1 MHLTPQAQAVML
13 LTVSF
18 GKSDSQDGKPFSNN
32 EWAKFAIWLKDHGL
46 EPAVLLRG
54 DLDSLLAGWA
64 DRTVSVARI
73 RALLGRGAA
82 LGLALEKWQR
92 AGLWILTRSDQEYPE
107 RLKRRLRS
115 ESPAVLFGC
124 GNKAL
129 LNTGGIAVVGSRD
142 ADEEDLAYTEK
153 LGAEAASQGYS
164 LVSGGARGVDQ
175 SAMLGALERQG
186 TAVGV
191 LADSLL
197 RSVTSSKYRKH
208 IMSGD
213 LALISPFNPEAG
225 FNVGNAMSRNR
236 YIYCL
241 SDAAVVISSTRDK
254 GGTWNG
260 AIEDI
265 RAGWVPLWVKPSNDR
280 NSGNREL
287 AQRGALLLPEDI
299 TSLSD
304 LLGGTYSAAPHTLSN
319 ELPLLP
325 RDDERHAESESEKKT
340 EVSPPPEGKK
350 PSSEPSIDATIIP
363 SASAAESSALV
374 DIDFYTLFLARLL
387 ELTLVAPMT
396 VDDITARLELEK
408 TQVSAWLKRAAGDGK
423 ISKLTKPV
431 RYQIVPKGREQAALF
446 EDE

>member
-18 GKSDSQDGKPFSNN
+18 GKSESQDGKPFSNS

-46 EPAVLLRG
+46 EPAVLLKG
-54 DLDSLLAGWA
+54 DLDSLLTGWV
-64 DRTVSVARI
+64 DRTVSIARI

-92 AGLWILTRSDQEYPE
+92 AGLWVLTRSDHEYPE

-142 ADEEDLAYTEK
+142 ADDEDLAYTGR
-153 LGAEAASQGYS
+153 LGAEAAAQGYS

-175 SAMLGALERQG
+175 SAMLGALESQG

-197 RSVTSSKYRKH
+197 RSATSAKYRKH

-225 FNVGNAMSRNR
+225 FNVGHAMSRNR

-241 SDAAVVISSTRDK
+241 ADAAVVISSTRDK

-265 RAGWVPLWVKPSNDR
+265 RAGWVPLWVKPSSDR

-287 AQRGALLLPEDI
+287 AQRGANWFPEDM
-299 TSLSD
+299 TSLSK
-304 LLGGTYSAAPHTLSN
+304 LFEETHSAPLQNLGN
-319 ELPLLP
+319 ELPLIAQ
-325 RDDERHAESESEKKT
+325 DNEREAESDKERKT
-340 EVSPPPEGKK
+340 ETSTPGKSSPL
-350 PSSEPSIDATIIP
+350 SEP
-363 SASAAESSALV
+363 LV
-374 DIDFYTLFLARLL
+374 DASVTSGVSVPENSVLVDVDFYTLFLARIV
-387 ELTLVAPMT
+387 EFASAAPMT
-396 VDDITARLELEK
+396 VDDVAARLELEK
-408 TQVSAWLKRAAGDGK
+408 AQVNAWLKRADNEGK
-423 ISKLTKPV
+423 VAKLTKPV
-431 RYQIVPKGREQAALF
+431 RYIINPTAPRQAALF
-446 EDE
+446 ER

>member
-18 GKSDSQDGKPFSNN
+18 GKSESQDGKPFSNS

-54 DLDSLLAGWA
+54 DLDSLLAGWV
-64 DRTVSVARI
+64 DRTVSIARI

-142 ADEEDLAYTEK
+142 ADEQDLAYTER
-153 LGAEAASQGYS
+153 LGAEAAAQGYS

-197 RSVTSSKYRKH
+197 RSAMSSKYRKH

-213 LALISPFNPEAG
+213 LALISPYNPEAG
-225 FNVGNAMSRNR
+225 FNVGHAMSRNR

-241 SDAAVVISSTRDK
+241 ADAAVVISSTRDK

-287 AQRGALLLPEDI
+287 AQRGANWFPEDM
-299 TSLSD
+299 TSLSK
-304 LLGGTYSAAPHTLSN
+304 LFEEAYSAPLQTLSN
-319 ELPLLP
+319 ELPLLAQ
-325 RDDERHAESESEKKT
+325 DDEREAESEKEGETETSTPEENSPLSELL
-340 EVSPPPEGKK
+340 V
-350 PSSEPSIDATIIP
+350 
-363 SASAAESSALV
+363 SASVTPGASVPKNSALV
-374 DIDFYTLFLARLL
+374 NIDFYTFFLARFV
-387 ELTLVAPMT
+387 ELASAAPMT
-396 VDDITARLELEK
+396 VDDVAARLELEK
-408 TQVSAWLKRAAGDGK
+408 AQVNAWLKRAADEGK
-423 ISKLTKPV
+423 VAKLTKPV
-431 RYQIVPKGREQAALF
+431 RYIINPEAPTQAALF
-446 EDE
+446 ER

>member
-1 MHLTPQAQAVML
+1 MNLTPQAQAVML

-18 GKSDSQDGKPFSNN
+18 GKSESQDGKPFSNS

-46 EPAVLLRG
+46 EPAVLLKG
-54 DLDSLLAGWA
+54 DLDSLLAGWV
-64 DRTVSVARI
+64 DRTVSIARI

-92 AGLWILTRSDQEYPE
+92 AGLWVLTRSDQEYPE

-142 ADEEDLAYTEK
+142 AGEEDLSYTER
-153 LGAEAASQGYS
+153 LGAEAAAQGYS

-175 SAMLGALERQG
+175 SAMLGALVRQG

-197 RSVTSSKYRKH
+197 RSATSSKYRKH

-225 FNVGNAMSRNR
+225 FNVGHAMSRNR

-241 SDAAVVISSTRDK
+241 ADAAVVISSTRDK

-265 RAGWVPLWVKPSNDR
+265 RAGWVPLWVKPSNGR

-287 AQRGALLLPEDI
+287 AQLGANWLPEDLA
-299 TSLSD
+299 SLSK
-304 LLGGTYSAAPHTLSN
+304 LFGETHSAPSRILSN
-319 ELPLLP
+319 ELPLLA
-325 RDDERHAESESEKKT
+325 RDDERQAGSENERKT
-340 EVSPPPEGKK
+340 EPSPTTESQ
-350 PSSEPSIDATIIP
+350 PSSEPSVGAIVIP
-363 SASAAESSALV
+363 GVSAPESSALF
-374 DIDFYTLFLARLL
+374 DLDFYTIFLARFF
-387 ELTLVAPMT
+387 ELTSGDPMT
-396 VDDITARLELEK
+396 VEDIAERLELEK
-408 TQVSAWLKRAAGDGK
+408 AQVNAWLKKAGDEGK

-431 RYQIVPKGREQAALF
+431 RYQGNHKGQAQAALF
-446 EDE
+446 ER

>member
-18 GKSDSQDGKPFSNN
+18 GKSESLDGKPFSNS

-54 DLDSLLAGWA
+54 DLDSLLAGWV
-64 DRTVSVARI
+64 DRTVSIARI

-92 AGLWILTRSDQEYPE
+92 AGLWVLTRSDQEYPE

-129 LNTGGIAVVGSRD
+129 LNTGGIAVVGSRN
-142 ADEEDLAYTEK
+142 ADEEDLAYTER
-153 LGAEAASQGYS
+153 LGAEAAAQGYS

-175 SAMLGALERQG
+175 SAMLGALARQG

-197 RSVTSSKYRKH
+197 RSATSSKYRRH

-213 LALISPFNPEAG
+213 LALISSFNPEAG

-241 SDAAVVISSTRDK
+241 SDAAVVISSTREK

-280 NSGNREL
+280 DSGNREL
-287 AQRGALLLPEDI
+287 AQRGANWFPEDM
-299 TSLSD
+299 TSLSK
-304 LLGGTYSAAPHTLSN
+304 LFEETHSAPSQTLRN
-319 ELPLLP
+319 KLPLLA
-325 RDDERHAESESEKKT
+325 RDDERKAGSENEKKT
-340 EVSPPPEGKK
+340 EASSITESRP
-350 PSSEPSIDATIIP
+350 SEPSISATAIP
-363 SASAAESSALV
+363 DVSVPESSASV
-374 DIDFYTLFLARLL
+374 NVDFYILFLARLL
-387 ELTLVAPMT
+387 HLTSAAPMT
-396 VDDITARLELEK
+396 VDDIAARLELEK
-408 TQVSAWLKRAAGDGK
+408 TQVNTWLKRAEGERK

-431 RYQIVPKGREQAALF
+431 RYQMIIKEQTQAAFF
-446 EDE
+446 EN

>member
-18 GKSDSQDGKPFSNN
+18 GKSDSQDGKPFSNS

-46 EPAVLLRG
+46 EPAALLKG
-54 DLDSLLAGWA
+54 DLDSLLTGWV
-64 DRTVSVARI
+64 DRTVSIARI

-92 AGLWILTRSDQEYPE
+92 AGLWVLTRSDHEYPE

-124 GNKAL
+124 GNKDL

-142 ADEEDLAYTEK
+142 ADDEDLAYTGR
-153 LGAEAASQGYS
+153 LGAEAAAQGYS

-175 SAMLGALERQG
+175 SAMLGALESQG

-197 RSVTSSKYRKH
+197 RSATSVKYRKH

-225 FNVGNAMSRNR
+225 FNVGHAMSRNR

-241 SDAAVVISSTRDK
+241 ADAAVVISSTRNK

-265 RAGWVPLWVKPSNDR
+265 RAGWVPLWVKPSSDQ

-287 AQRGALLLPEDI
+287 AQRGANWFPEDM
-299 TSLSD
+299 TSLSK
-304 LLGGTYSAAPHTLSN
+304 LFEGTHSAPLQNLGSEVPLIAQDN
-319 ELPLLP
+319 EQ
-325 RDDERHAESESEKKT
+325 EAESDKERRT
-340 EVSPPPEGKK
+340 ETSAPGK
-350 PSSEPSIDATIIP
+350 SSLLSEP
-363 SASAAESSALV
+363 LV
-374 DIDFYTLFLARLL
+374 DAPVTSGVSVPENSVLVDVDFYTLFLARIV
-387 ELTLVAPMT
+387 EFASAAPMT
-396 VDDITARLELEK
+396 VDDVAARLELEK
-408 TQVSAWLKRAAGDGK
+408 AQVNAWLKRADDEGK
-423 ISKLTKPV
+423 VAKLTKPV
-431 RYQIVPKGREQAALF
+431 RYLINPTARRQAALF
-446 EDE
+446 G

>member
-18 GKSDSQDGKPFSNN
+18 GKSESQDGKPFSNS

-54 DLDSLLAGWA
+54 DLDSLLAGWV
-64 DRTVSVARI
+64 DRTVSIARI

-92 AGLWILTRSDQEYPE
+92 AGLWVLTRSDQEYPE

-142 ADEEDLAYTEK
+142 ADEEDLAYTER
-153 LGAEAASQGYS
+153 LGAEAAAQGYS

-175 SAMLGALERQG
+175 SAMLGALARQG

-197 RSVTSSKYRKH
+197 RSATSSKYRRH

-225 FNVGNAMSRNR
+225 FNVGHAMSRNR

-241 SDAAVVISSTRDK
+241 SDAAVVISSTREK

-280 NSGNREL
+280 DSGNREL
-287 AQRGALLLPEDI
+287 AQRGAKWFPEDMS
-299 TSLSD
+299 SLSK
-304 LLGGTYSAAPHTLSN
+304 LFGETRSPSARTLSN
-319 ELPLLP
+319 ELPLLVG
-325 RDDERHAESESEKKT
+325 DDERQAGSENEKKT
-340 EVSPPPEGKK
+340 EASPTTESQP
-350 PSSEPSIDATIIP
+350 SEPSISATVVP
-363 SASAAESSALV
+363 SASVPESSASV
-374 DIDFYTLFLARLL
+374 SVDFYILFLARLL
-387 ELTLVAPMT
+387 DLTSAAPMT
-396 VDDITARLELEK
+396 VDDIAVRLELEK
-408 TQVSAWLKRAAGDGK
+408 TQVNAWLKRAEGERK

-431 RYQIVPKGREQAALF
+431 RYQTVAKGQTQAAFF
-446 EDE
+446 EN

>member
-1 MHLTPQAQAVML
+1 
-13 LTVSF
+13 
-18 GKSDSQDGKPFSNN
+18 
-32 EWAKFAIWLKDHGL
+32 
-46 EPAVLLRG
+46 
-54 DLDSLLAGWA
+54 
-64 DRTVSVARI
+64 
-73 RALLGRGAA
+73 
-82 LGLALEKWQR
+82 
-92 AGLWILTRSDQEYPE
+92 
-107 RLKRRLRS
+107 
-115 ESPAVLFGC
+115 
-124 GNKAL
+124 
-129 LNTGGIAVVGSRD
+129 
-142 ADEEDLAYTEK
+142 
-153 LGAEAASQGYS
+153 
-164 LVSGGARGVDQ
+164 
-175 SAMLGALERQG
+175 MLGALERQG

>member
-1 MHLTPQAQAVML
+1 MRLTPQAQAVML

-18 GKSDSQDGKPFSNN
+18 GKSESQDGKPFSNS

-46 EPAVLLRG
+46 EPALLLRG
-54 DLDSLLAGWA
+54 DLDSLLAGWV
-64 DRTVSVARI
+64 DRTVSIARI
-73 RALLGRGAA
+73 RSLLGRGAA

-92 AGLWILTRSDQEYPE
+92 AGLWVLTRSDQEYPE

-115 ESPAVLFGC
+115 ESPPVLFGC

-142 ADEEDLAYTEK
+142 ADEEDLAYTER
-153 LGAEAASQGYS
+153 LGAEAAAQGYS

-175 SAMLGALERQG
+175 SAMLGTLARQG

-197 RSVTSSKYRKH
+197 RSATSSKYRKH
-208 IMSGD
+208 VMSGD

-225 FNVGNAMSRNR
+225 FNVGHAMSRNR

-241 SDAAVVISSTRDK
+241 ADAAVVISSTRDK

-260 AIEDI
+260 AIENI

-280 NSGNREL
+280 DSGNREL
-287 AQRGALLLPEDI
+287 AQRGANWLPEDM
-299 TSLSD
+299 TSLSK
-304 LLGGTYSAAPHTLSN
+304 LFGETHSAPSQTLSN
-319 ELPLLP
+319 ELPLLA
-325 RDDERHAESESEKKT
+325 RDDERQAGYENESKT
-340 EVSPPPEGKK
+340 EASPITESQ
-350 PSSEPSIDATIIP
+350 PSSQPPVGDLVITGLSFP
-363 SASAAESSALV
+363 KSSVLV
-374 DIDFYTLFLARLL
+374 DVDFYTIFLARFL
-387 ELTLVAPMT
+387 ELTSAAPLT
-396 VDDITARLELEK
+396 LDDIATRLELEK
-408 TQVSAWLKRAAGDGK
+408 TQVSAWLKRAGDEGK

-431 RYQIVPKGREQAALF
+431 RYRASPKGNTQAALF
-446 EDE
+446 ER

>member
-18 GKSDSQDGKPFSNN
+18 GKSESQDGKPFSNS

-54 DLDSLLAGWA
+54 DLDSLLAGWV
-64 DRTVSVARI
+64 DRTVSIARI

-92 AGLWILTRSDQEYPE
+92 AGLWVLTRSDQEYPE

-142 ADEEDLAYTEK
+142 ADEEDLAYTER
-153 LGAEAASQGYS
+153 LGAEAAAQGYS

-175 SAMLGALERQG
+175 SAMLGALARQG

-197 RSVTSSKYRKH
+197 RSATSSKYRRH

-225 FNVGNAMSRNR
+225 FNVGHAMSRNR

-241 SDAAVVISSTRDK
+241 SDAAVVISSTREK

-280 NSGNREL
+280 DSGNREL
-287 AQRGALLLPEDI
+287 AQRGANWFPEDM
-299 TSLSD
+299 TSLSK
-304 LLGGTYSAAPHTLSN
+304 LFGETHSAPSQTLSN
-319 ELPLLP
+319 ELPLLA
-325 RDDERHAESESEKKT
+325 RDNERQAGSENEKKT
-340 EVSPPPEGKK
+340 EASSITESQ
-350 PSSEPSIDATIIP
+350 PSSEPSVSATVIP
-363 SASAAESSALV
+363 SVSVPESSAAV
-374 DIDFYTLFLARLL
+374 NVDFYILFLARLL
-387 ELTLVAPMT
+387 DLTSAAPMT
-396 VDDITARLELEK
+396 VDDIAARLELEK
-408 TQVSAWLKRAAGDGK
+408 TQVNAWLKRAEGERK

-431 RYQIVPKGREQAALF
+431 RYQISTKGQTQAAFF
-446 EDE
+446 EN

>member
-18 GKSDSQDGKPFSNN
+18 GKSESQDGKPFSNS

-54 DLDSLLAGWA
+54 DLDSLLASWV
-64 DRTVSVARI
+64 DRTVSIARI

-92 AGLWILTRSDQEYPE
+92 AGLWVLTRSDQEYPE

-142 ADEEDLAYTEK
+142 ANEEDLAYTER
-153 LGAEAASQGYS
+153 LGAEAAAQGYS

-175 SAMLGALERQG
+175 SAMIGALARQG

-197 RSVTSSKYRKH
+197 RSATSSKYRKH

-213 LALISPFNPEAG
+213 LALISPYNPEAG
-225 FNVGNAMSRNR
+225 FNVGHAMSRNR

-241 SDAAVVISSTRDK
+241 SDAAVVISSTREK

-280 NSGNREL
+280 DSGNREL
-287 AQRGALLLPEDI
+287 AQRGANWFPEDM
-299 TSLSD
+299 TSLSK
-304 LLGGTYSAAPHTLSN
+304 LFGETHFASSQTLSN
-319 ELPLLP
+319 ELPLLA
-325 RDDERHAESESEKKT
+325 RDDERQAGSGNEKKT
-340 EVSPPPEGKK
+340 EASSITESQPPPV
-350 PSSEPSIDATIIP
+350 SATVIP
-363 SASAAESSALV
+363 SVSVLESSAAV
-374 DIDFYTLFLARLL
+374 NVDFYTLFLARFQ
-387 ELTLVAPMT
+387 ELTSAAPMA
-396 VDDITARLELEK
+396 VDDIAARLELEK
-408 TQVSAWLKRAAGDGK
+408 TQVSAWLKRARGEEK
-423 ISKLTKPV
+423 ISKLTRPV
-431 RYQIVPKGREQAALF
+431 RYQITPEGQNQAALF
-446 EDE
+446 EK